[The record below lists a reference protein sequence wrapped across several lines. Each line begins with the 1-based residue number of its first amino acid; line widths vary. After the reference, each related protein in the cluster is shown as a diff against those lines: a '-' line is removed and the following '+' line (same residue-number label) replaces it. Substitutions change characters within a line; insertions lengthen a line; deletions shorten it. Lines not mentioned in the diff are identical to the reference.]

1 MPLQK
6 ALVPVDIVAG
16 LDTKT
21 DAKLTAKLTDLQ
33 NGRYTVGSQISKR
46 LGYTSMSQDIAGSTS
61 KLTTGDGLTSFQD
74 ELLEFS
80 GSKLYSYSNGIT
92 KWVDR
97 GSYLSLK
104 VNATDVVR
112 NTSEVRN
119 QDSCIASGL
128 ILYAYEQY
136 DTSGSLEGVFATVVD
151 QTSGAVLQ
159 SETLID
165 ATAIN
170 PRCIGVGPNPT
181 LLYVDTSTSP
191 YSIKI
196 IQVDITD
203 PTVFKTAATAV
214 SDVDTTNPNID
225 AAQYSED
232 PTTGSGVFAY
242 NVNGATKVKVGFVT
256 ASGQVGSPANGFT
269 APQEI
274 ASADATDGVAICSD
288 QVNTSSTTV
297 DRIYV
302 AYNSTASSQ
311 GLILKKLNSVLTV
324 EDTETIQATSTKIDG
339 CSLLM
344 KQDGDLQITYTL
356 NATNTY
362 DHKIRTAVFA
372 PSDSTVTGTIT
383 SAAADIK
390 LSVGLA
396 SKMFEYNSKV
406 YFIAVHDTDLQ
417 PTYFVIDTTGLIVA
431 KMLPGTAGGL
441 PNKTLMPSVVS
452 GTSGIFEFGGLVRT
466 RLISKNNDL
475 YSLAGISRMELD
487 YTSVER
493 FESAELGENLHVG
506 GGFISMYDSQEI
518 TEMNFHLY
526 PENITAVVSSGGNLT
541 ATKSYQYKTIFF
553 WTDARGQ
560 IHRSAPSVAVT
571 KDTTSSNKTIT
582 LTIPTLRLTQK
593 VGVII
598 EVYRTTGDGTIFY
611 KVGSVA
617 NSTSADS
624 VSFADAG
631 VITDTD
637 LVAKE
642 QLYTTGGVLD
652 NMAPPSSLVIA
663 PYKNRLVCVSSE
675 NPKKLIYSKKRTPK
689 APVEF
694 TDVFEIVLNKAQ
706 RVTALAE
713 FDQKLIIFE
722 PDQIFYLTG
731 NGPTN
736 TGTQDDF
743 SPPQLVTGDVGCQN
757 TNSLVLMPLGLMF
770 QSKKGI
776 YLLNRSLETV
786 YIGAD
791 VEAYNNLTITSAE
804 LIEDENQIRYLTSDG
819 RCLVYDYYYGKW
831 STWTNHQGVGATI
844 WNATGDY
851 VYLRTDGRIF
861 QQSSTSYKDGNDPV
875 ELSLTTS
882 WVKTSGIQGFQRVR
896 KAFVLGDF
904 KTDHTVKLEVGF
916 NYTDYF
922 QERHTFDFIDALS
935 VQEYGDSSPYG
946 SESFYG
952 NSSGVAD
959 GVYQFRAHM
968 GKQKCQA
975 IRFRISDI
983 EEVNPGEAYSVSS
996 LMLEIGLRD
1005 SGMKLPQQKLV

>member
-21 DAKLTAKLTDLQ
+21 DEKLTAKLTDLQ
-33 NGRYTVGSQISKR
+33 NGRYTIGSQISKR

-136 DTSGSLEGVFATVVD
+136 DTSGTLEGVFATVVD

-165 ATAIN
+165 ASAIN
-170 PRCIGVGPNPT
+170 PRCVGVGPNPT
-181 LLYVDTSTSP
+181 LVYIDTSSSP
-191 YSIKI
+191 YVAKS
-196 IQVDITD
+196 IQVDVD
-203 PTVFKTAATAV
+203 NPTQFKTANTLV

-225 AAQYSED
+225 VDVYSTD
-232 PTTGSGVFAY
+232 LSSGSAVFAY
-242 NVNGATKVKVGFVT
+242 KNNTGTNVSVGYINND
-256 ASGQVGSPANGFT
+256 GIVGSPGVGFPSVT
-269 APQEI
+269 NI
-274 ASADATDGVAICSD
+274 SGADATDGVAISVD
-288 QVNTSSTTV
+288 TVNTSNPTV
-297 DRIYV
+297 NRIYV
-302 AYNSTASSQ
+302 AYFSTASSQ
-311 GLILKKLNSVLTV
+311 GIILKRLTTILTV

-339 CSLLM
+339 CSLLL

-362 DHKIRTAVFA
+362 DHKIRTAVYDPA
-372 PSDSTVTGTIT
+372 SSAIT

-406 YFIAVHDTDLQ
+406 YFIAVHETDLQ

-475 YSLAGISRMELD
+475 YSLAGVSRMELD

-526 PENITAVVSSGGNLT
+526 PENISQNTNNSAGSIAAGT
-541 ATKSYQYKTIFF
+541 YQYKTIFF

-571 KDTTSSNKTIT
+571 ATPTGGSSTVT
-582 LTIPTLRLTQK
+582 LTIPSLRLTQK
-593 VGVII
+593 VGVIV
-598 EVYRTTGDGTIFY
+598 EVYRTTNNGTIFY

-631 VITDTD
+631 AISDTD

-652 NMAPPSSLVIA
+652 NIAPPSSLVIA

-896 KAFVLGDF
+896 KAFMLGDF
-904 KTDHTVKLEVGF
+904 KTDHTLKLEVGF

-922 QERHTFDFIDALS
+922 QERHTFDFINALS

>member
-1 MPLQK
+1 MALQK

-21 DAKLTAKLTDLQ
+21 DEKLTAKLTDLQ

-46 LGYTSMSQDIAGSTS
+46 LGYTSMSQDIAGSSS
-61 KLTTGDGLTSFQD
+61 KLTTGDGLSSFQD

-112 NTSEVRN
+112 NTSEIRN

-136 DTSGSLEGVFATVVD
+136 DTSGTLEGVFATVVD

-170 PRCIGVGPNPT
+170 PRCVGIGPDPT

-203 PTVFKTAATAV
+203 PTVFKSASTAV
-214 SDVDTTNPNID
+214 SDVDTTNPKID
-225 AAQYSED
+225 AAQYSDD

-242 NVNGATKVKVGFVT
+242 NVNGVTKVKVGFIT

-274 ASADATDGVAICSD
+274 TSADATDGIAIITD
-288 QVNTSSTTV
+288 LVNTTSTTV
-297 DRIYV
+297 NRIYV

-324 EDTETIQATSTKIDG
+324 EDTETIHGTSTKIDG
-339 CSLLM
+339 CSLLI
-344 KQDGDLQITYTL
+344 KQDGKLQITYTL

-362 DHKIRTAVFA
+362 DHKIRTAEYNPETA
-372 PSDSTVTGTIT
+372 AIT
-383 SAAADIK
+383 SAAADLK

-396 SKMFEYNSKV
+396 SKMFEYSSKI
-406 YFIAVHDTDLQ
+406 YMIAVHETDLQ
-417 PTYFVIDTTGLIVA
+417 PTYFVMDTTGLIVA

-452 GTSGIFEFGGLVRT
+452 GSSGLFEFGGLVRT
-466 RLISKNNDL
+466 RLVSKNNDL
-475 YSLAGISRMELD
+475 FSLAGVSRMELD
-487 YTSVER
+487 FTSVER
-493 FESAELGENLHVG
+493 FEAAELGENLHVG
-506 GGFISMYDSQEI
+506 GGFVSIYDSQEI
-518 TEMNFHLY
+518 VEMNFHLY
-526 PENITAVVSSGGNLT
+526 PENISAAVNNSAGSIAAG
-541 ATKSYQYKTIFF
+541 AYQYKVIWF

-560 IHRSAPSVAVT
+560 IHRSTPSVAVSA
-571 KDTTSSNKTIT
+571 TTTGGSSTVT

-593 VGVII
+593 TGVIA
-598 EVYRTTGDGTIFY
+598 EVYRTTDTGTLFY

-631 VITDTD
+631 AISDTN

-642 QLYTTGGVLD
+642 SLYTDGGILD
-652 NMAPPSSLVIA
+652 NSAPPASLVIA
-663 PYKNRLVCVSSE
+663 PYKNRLICVSSE
-675 NPKKLIYSKKRTPK
+675 NPKKLLFSKARLPK
-689 APVEF
+689 SPVEF
-694 TDVFEIVLNKAQ
+694 TDTFSITLNKAQ

-722 PDQIFYLTG
+722 PNQIFYITG
-731 NGPTN
+731 NGPSS
-736 TGTQDDF
+736 TGAQNDF
-743 SPPQLVTGDVGCQN
+743 SQPNLVTGDVGCGN

-776 YLLNRSLETV
+776 YLLNRSLETI

-791 VEAYNNLTITSAE
+791 VEAYNDLTITSAE

-819 RCLVYDYYYGKW
+819 RALIYDYFYGKW
-831 STWTNHQGVGATI
+831 STWTNHQGNGATI

-861 QQSSTSYKDGNDPV
+861 QQSATSYKDGDDPI
-875 ELSLTTS
+875 EMSITTS
-882 WVKTSGIQGFQRVR
+882 WMKTNQVQGFQRIR
-896 KAFVLGDF
+896 AAYVLGDF
-904 KTDHTVKLEVGF
+904 RSDHTLKMEVGH

-922 QERHTFDFIDALS
+922 NEQHTFDYISDLGI
-935 VQEYGDSSPYG
+935 QEFGDSSPYG
-946 SESFYG
+946 SEGFYG
-952 NSSGVAD
+952 SSDGVAD
-959 GVYQFRAHM
+959 GVYQFRAHI

-983 EEVNPGEAYSVSS
+983 EEVDPGQAYSISS
-996 LMLEIGLRD
+996 LMLEVGIRNN
-1005 SGMKLPQQKLV
+1005 GMKLPQQKLV

>member
-1 MPLQK
+1 MALQK

-33 NGRYTVGSQISKR
+33 NGRYTIGSQISKR
-46 LGYTSMSQDIAGSTS
+46 LGYTSMSQDIAGSS
-61 KLTTGDGLTSFQD
+61 SQLTTGDGLTSFQD

-128 ILYAYEQY
+128 ILYAWEQY
-136 DTSGSLEGVFATVVD
+136 DSTGSLEGVYASVVD

-165 ATAIN
+165 STAVN
-170 PRCIGVGPNPT
+170 PRCVGIGPNPT
-181 LLYVDTSTSP
+181 LVYVDTSSSP
-191 YSIKI
+191 NVAKA
-196 IQVDITD
+196 IQVDID
-203 PTVFKTAATAV
+203 SPTQFKSANTLV
-214 SDVDTTNPNID
+214 SDVKASAPFID
-225 AAQYSED
+225 VDQYSTD
-232 PTTGSGVFAY
+232 PTTGSAVFAY
-242 NVNGATKVKVGFVT
+242 NNNASTSIGIGFIT
-256 ASGQVGSPANGFT
+256 NDGLAGGPGNGFT
-269 APQEI
+269 GVTVVSSCDATNGI
-274 ASADATDGVAICSD
+274 AVHSDNVNTADALTDRVYVGYY
-288 QVNTSSTTV
+288 STG
-297 DRIYV
+297 
-302 AYNSTASSQ
+302 SLQ
-311 GLILKKLNSVLTV
+311 GLVLKRFNPVLSV
-324 EDTETIQATSTKIDG
+324 EDTEVIQATSTQIDG

-344 KQDGDLQITYTL
+344 RQDGDLQITYTL

-362 DHKIRTAVFA
+362 DHKIRTAVYDPA
-372 PSDSTVTGTIT
+372 SNAVT
-383 SAAADIK
+383 SAAADLK

-396 SKMFEYNSKV
+396 SKMFEYSSKI
-406 YFIAVHDTDLQ
+406 YMIAVHETDLQ
-417 PTYFVIDTTGLIVA
+417 PTYFVMDTTGLIIA

-452 GTSGIFEFGGLVRT
+452 GSSGLFEFGGLVRT
-466 RLISKNNDL
+466 RLVSKNNDL
-475 YSLAGISRMELD
+475 FSLAGISRMELD
-487 YTSVER
+487 FTSVER
-493 FESAELGENLHVG
+493 FEAAELGENLHVG
-506 GGFISMYDSQEI
+506 GGFVSIYDSQEI
-518 TEMNFHLY
+518 VEMNFHLY
-526 PENITAVVSSGGNLT
+526 PENISAAVNNSTGSIAAGT
-541 ATKSYQYKTIFF
+541 YQYKVIWF

-560 IHRSAPSVAVT
+560 IHKSTPSVAVSA
-571 KDTTSSNKTIT
+571 TTTGGSSTVT

-593 VGVII
+593 TGVIA
-598 EVYRTTGDGTIFY
+598 EVYRTTDTGTLFY

-631 VITDTD
+631 AISDTN

-642 QLYTTGGVLD
+642 SLYTDGGILD
-652 NMAPPSSLVIA
+652 NSAPPASLVIA
-663 PYKNRLVCVSSE
+663 PYKNRLICVSSE
-675 NPKKLIYSKKRTPK
+675 NPKKLLFSKARLPK
-689 APVEF
+689 NPVEF
-694 TDVFEIVLNKAQ
+694 TDTFSITLNKAQ

-722 PDQIFYLTG
+722 PNQIFYITG
-731 NGPTN
+731 NGPTS
-736 TGTQDDF
+736 TGAQNDF
-743 SPPQLVTGDVGCQN
+743 SQPNLVTGDVGCQN

-776 YLLNRSLETV
+776 YLLNRSLETI

-791 VEAYNNLTITSAE
+791 VEAYNDLTITSAE

-819 RCLVYDYYYGKW
+819 RALIYDYFYGKW
-831 STWTNHQGVGATI
+831 STWTNHQGNGATI

-861 QQSSTSYKDGNDPV
+861 QQSATSYKDGDDPI
-875 ELSLTTS
+875 EMSITTS
-882 WVKTSGIQGFQRVR
+882 WMKTNQVQGFQRIR
-896 KAFVLGDF
+896 AAYVLGDF
-904 KTDHTVKLEVGF
+904 RSDHTLKMEVGH

-922 QERHTFDFIDALS
+922 NEQHTFDYISDLG

-946 SESFYG
+946 SEGFYG
-952 NSSGVAD
+952 SSDGVAD

-983 EEVNPGEAYSVSS
+983 EEVDPGQAYSISS
-996 LMLEIGLRD
+996 LMLEVGIRNN
-1005 SGMKLPQQKLV
+1005 GMKLPQQKLV

>member
-1 MPLQK
+1 MALQK

-21 DAKLTAKLTDLQ
+21 DSKLTAKLTDLQ

-46 LGYTSMSQDIAGSTS
+46 LGYTSMSQNIAGSST
-61 KLTTGDGLTSFQD
+61 KLTTGDGLASFQD

-80 GSKLYSYSNGIT
+80 GSRLYSYSNGIE

-112 NTSEVRN
+112 NTSEARN

-128 ILYAYEQY
+128 ILYAWEQY
-136 DTSGSLEGVFATVVD
+136 DQTGTLEGVYVSVVD

-165 ATAIN
+165 STAVN
-170 PRCIGVGPNPT
+170 PRCVAIGPNPT
-181 LLYVDTSTSP
+181 LVYIDTSSSP
-191 YSIKI
+191 NVAKSV
-196 IQVDITD
+196 QVDIDNPAT
-203 PTVFKTAATAV
+203 FKSTNILV
-214 SDVDTTNPNID
+214 SDVKASAPFID
-225 AAQYSED
+225 VAQYSTD
-232 PTTGSGVFAY
+232 PSTGSAIFAY
-242 NVNGATKVKVGFVT
+242 NNNSTTSVGV
-256 ASGQVGSPANGFT
+256 GYINNDGVVGSPGTGFPGV
-269 APQEI
+269 AVL
-274 ASADATDGVAICSD
+274 SSSDATNGVAVTVD
-288 QVNTSSTTV
+288 TVNTSNDTV
-297 DRIYV
+297 NRVYV
-302 AYNSTASSQ
+302 AYFSTGSSQ
-311 GLILKKLNSVLTV
+311 GLVFKRLSSIFTI
-324 EDTETIQATSTKIDG
+324 EDTKTIQGTATQIDG
-339 CSLLM
+339 CSLLIR
-344 KQDGDLQITYTL
+344 QDGDLQITYTL
-356 NATNTY
+356 NASNTY
-362 DHKIRTAVFA
+362 DHLIRTAVYDPA
-372 PSDSTVTGTIT
+372 TSAIT
-383 SAAADIK
+383 SAASDLK

-396 SKMFEYNSKV
+396 SKMFEYNSKI
-406 YFIAVHDTDLQ
+406 YFIAVHDSGLQ
-417 PTYFVIDTTGLIVA
+417 PTYFVMDTTGLIVA
-431 KMLPGTAGGL
+431 KLLAGTAGGL
-441 PNKTLMPSVVS
+441 PNKSLMPSVVS
-452 GTSGIFEFGGLVRT
+452 GSTGLFEFGGLIRT

-475 YSLAGISRMELD
+475 YSLSGISRMEMD

-506 GGFISMYDSQEI
+506 GGFVSMYDSQEI

-526 PENITAVVSSGGNLT
+526 PENISAVVSSGGSLT
-541 ATKSYQYKTIFF
+541 ASKAYQHRVIFF

-560 IHRSAPSVAVT
+560 IHRSATSVAVSSN
-571 KDTTSSNKTIT
+571 TTVSNKTIT
-582 LTIPTLRLTQK
+582 LTIPTIRLTQK
-593 VGVII
+593 TGVLI
-598 EVYRTTGDGTIFY
+598 EVYRTVGDGTVFF
-611 KVGSVA
+611 KVGQVA
-617 NSTSADS
+617 NSTTANS
-624 VSFADAG
+624 VSFIDAG
-631 VITDTD
+631 AISDTD
-637 LVAKE
+637 LIAKE
-642 QLYTTGGVLD
+642 SLYTTGGVLD
-652 NMAPPSSLVIA
+652 NFAPPSSLVIA

-675 NPKKLIYSKKRTPK
+675 NPKKLVYSKKRTPK
-689 APVEF
+689 SPVEF

-706 RVTALAE
+706 KVTSLAE

-791 VEAYNNLTITSAE
+791 IETYNDLTITSAE
-804 LIEDENQIRYLTSDG
+804 LIENENQIRYLTSDG
-819 RCLVYDYYYGKW
+819 RCLVYDYYFGKW
-831 STWTNHQGVGATI
+831 STWTNHQGLGATI

-851 VYLRTDGRIF
+851 VYLRADGRIF
-861 QQSSTSYKDGNDPV
+861 QQSSTSYKDGNDPI

-882 WVKTSGIQGFQRVR
+882 WVKTNGIQGFQRVR

-904 KTDHTVKLEVGF
+904 KSDHTVKMEVGF
-916 NYTDYF
+916 NYGDFFNET
-922 QERHTFDFIDALS
+922 HTFDYISALG
-935 VQEYGDSSPYG
+935 VDEYGDSSPYG
-946 SESFYG
+946 SEGFYG
-952 NSSGVAD
+952 TGSGVAD
-959 GVYQFRAHM
+959 GVYQFRAHLA
-968 GKQKCQA
+968 KQKCQA

-983 EEVNPGEAYSVSS
+983 EEVNPAQAYSVSS

-1005 SGMKLPQQKLV
+1005 TGMKLPSQKLV